1 MAKDPADTQKIW
13 TNKHCSLQ
21 LVSLCNKTCGKK
33 KQKSCSVQGSK
44 VLNRLCPGIFPQGKD
59 LQGTRSSCQ
68 SLCHFVFPR
77 VLFFFKVA
85 AFLVS
90 DPIVLR
96 MENPHTD

>member
-33 KQKSCSVQGSK
+33 KVLQCSGIQSTEQIVSRYFSSGQRPAGHEVIMS
-44 VLNRLCPGIFPQGKD
+44 VAVPLCFP
-59 LQGTRSSCQ
+59 TCA
-68 SLCHFVFPR
+68 
-77 VLFFFKVA
+77 FFFKVA